1 MDPERDAIDHDK
13 KLNEEEIKIIKDIKR
28 NIDKLKDGISELETL
43 LEELEKFDSEEL
55 KRPLL
60 KEDEYKIFIKV
71 LDIQKILH
79 DSIVLITQDLLRYKI
94 LLDQEV
100 F

>member
-13 KLNEEEIKIIKDIKR
+13 KLNEEELKIIKGIKG
-28 NIDKLKDGISELETL
+28 NINRLKDSINELETL
-43 LEELEKFDSEEL
+43 IEELEEFNKEEM

-60 KEDEYKIFIKV
+60 KEDEYRTFIKI
-71 LDIQKILH
+71 LDMQKILH
-79 DSIVLITQDLLRYKI
+79 NNIVLITQDLLRYKI

>member
-13 KLNEEEIKIIKDIKR
+13 KLNEEELKVIKDIKR

-43 LEELEKFDSEEL
+43 LEELEKFDEEEL

-60 KEDEYKIFIKV
+60 KEDEYKIFIRV

-79 DSIVLITQDLLRYKI
+79 NNIVLITQDLLRYKI

>member
-43 LEELEKFDSEEL
+43 VEELENFDSEEL

-79 DSIVLITQDLLRYKI
+79 NSIVLITQDLLRYKI

>member
-1 MDPERDAIDHDK
+1 MDPEKDAIDHDRR
-13 KLNEEEIKIIKDIKR
+13 LNEEELKIINDIKMHINR
-28 NIDKLKDGISELETL
+28 LKNSINELEAL
-43 LEELEKFDSEEL
+43 VEELEEFNNKEM

-60 KEDEYKIFIKV
+60 REDEYKIFIKI

-79 DSIVLITQDLLRYKI
+79 NSIILITQDVLRYKI
-94 LLDQEV
+94 LLDQEI

>member
-13 KLNEEEIKIIKDIKR
+13 RLNEEELKIIKGIKG
-28 NIDKLKDGISELETL
+28 NINRLKDSINDLETL
-43 LEELEKFDSEEL
+43 IEELEEFNKEEM

-60 KEDEYKIFIKV
+60 KEDEYRTFIKI

-79 DSIVLITQDLLRYKI
+79 NNIVLITQDLLRYKI

>member
-1 MDPERDAIDHDK
+1 MDPEKDAIDHDRR
-13 KLNEEEIKIIKDIKR
+13 LNEEELKIIKDIKR
-28 NIDKLKDGISELETL
+28 HINRLKDSINELEAL
-43 LEELEKFDSEEL
+43 VEELEEFNNKEM

-60 KEDEYKIFIKV
+60 KEDEYRLFIKI

-79 DSIVLITQDLLRYKI
+79 NSIILITQDVLRYKI

>member
-1 MDPERDAIDHDK
+1 MDPERDAIEHDK
-13 KLNEEEIKIIKDIKR
+13 RLNEEELKIIKDIKR

-43 LEELEKFDSEEL
+43 VEELEKFNNDEM

-60 KEDEYKIFIKV
+60 KENEYRIFIRV

-79 DSIVLITQDLLRYKI
+79 NNIVLITQDLLRYKM

>member
-1 MDPERDAIDHDK
+1 MDPERDALDHDK
-13 KLNEEEIKIIKDIKR
+13 RLNEEELKIIKGIKG
-28 NIDKLKDGISELETL
+28 NINRLKDSINELETL
-43 LEELEKFDSEEL
+43 IEELEEFNKEEM

-60 KEDEYKIFIKV
+60 KEDEYRTFIKI

-79 DSIVLITQDLLRYKI
+79 NNIVLITQDLLRYKI

>member
-13 KLNEEEIKIIKDIKR
+13 RLNEEEIKIIKDIKR
-28 NIDKLKDGISELETL
+28 NVDKLKDSINELDTL
-43 LEELEKFDSEEL
+43 LEELEEFNKEEMR
-55 KRPLL
+55 RPLL
-60 KEDEYKIFIKV
+60 KEDEYRTFIRI

-79 DSIVLITQDLLRYKI
+79 NNIVLITQDLLRYKI

>member
-13 KLNEEEIKIIKDIKR
+13 RLNEEELEIIKDIKR
-28 NIDKLKDGISELETL
+28 NIDKLKEGISELETL
-43 LEELEKFDSEEL
+43 VEELEKFNNEEI

-60 KEDEYKIFIKV
+60 KEDEYRIFIRV

-79 DSIVLITQDLLRYKI
+79 NNIVIITQDLLRYKI
-94 LLDQEV
+94 LLDQEI

>member
-1 MDPERDAIDHDK
+1 MDPERDAIEHDK

-28 NIDKLKDGISELETL
+28 NINKLKDSINELETL
-43 LEELEKFDSEEL
+43 VEELEEFNEEEI

-60 KEDEYKIFIKV
+60 KEDEYRTFIKI

-79 DSIVLITQDLLRYKI
+79 NNIVLITQDLLKYKI

>member
-13 KLNEEEIKIIKDIKR
+13 RLNEEELKIIKGIKG
-28 NIDKLKDGISELETL
+28 NINRLKDSINELETL
-43 LEELEKFDSEEL
+43 IEELEEFNKEEM

-60 KEDEYKIFIKV
+60 KEDEYRTFIKI

-79 DSIVLITQDLLRYKI
+79 NNIVLITQDLLRYKI

>member
-13 KLNEEEIKIIKDIKR
+13 RLNNEELKIIKGIKG
-28 NIDKLKDGISELETL
+28 NINRLKDSINELETL
-43 LEELEKFDSEEL
+43 IEELEEFNKEEM

-60 KEDEYKIFIKV
+60 KEDEYRTFIKI

-79 DSIVLITQDLLRYKI
+79 NNIVLITQDLLRYKI

>member
-1 MDPERDAIDHDK
+1 MDPERDAMDHDR
-13 KLNEEEIKIIKDIKR
+13 KLNEEELKVIKDIKR
-28 NIDKLKDGISELETL
+28 SIDKLKDGISELETL
-43 LEELEKFDSEEL
+43 VEELEKFNNEEI

-60 KEDEYKIFIKV
+60 KEDEYKIFIRV

-79 DSIVLITQDLLRYKI
+79 NNIVLITQDLLRYKI
-94 LLDQEV
+94 LLDQEI

>member
-1 MDPERDAIDHDK
+1 MDPESDAIDHDK
-13 KLNEEEIKIIKDIKR
+13 RLNNEELKIIKGIKG
-28 NIDKLKDGISELETL
+28 NINRLKDSINELETL
-43 LEELEKFDSEEL
+43 IEELEEFNKEEM

-60 KEDEYKIFIKV
+60 KEDEYRTFIKI
-71 LDIQKILH
+71 LDMQKILH
-79 DSIVLITQDLLRYKI
+79 NNIVLITQDLLRYKI

>member
-13 KLNEEEIKIIKDIKR
+13 RLNEEELKIIKDIKR
-28 NIDKLKDGISELETL
+28 NINKLKDSINELETL
-43 LEELEKFDSEEL
+43 LEELEEFNVKEI

-60 KEDEYKIFIKV
+60 KEDEYRAFIRI

-79 DSIVLITQDLLRYKI
+79 NNIVLITQDLLRYKI

>member
-1 MDPERDAIDHDK
+1 MDPERDAVDHDK
-13 KLNEEEIKIIKDIKR
+13 RLYEDELKIIKDIKI
-28 NIDKLKDGISELETL
+28 NINRLKDGISELETL
-43 LEELEKFDSEEL
+43 LEELEKFDEEEL

-60 KEDEYKIFIKV
+60 KEDEYRTFIKI

-79 DSIVLITQDLLRYKI
+79 NNIVLITQDLLRYKI
-94 LLDQEV
+94 LLDQEI

>member
-1 MDPERDAIDHDK
+1 MDPERDAVDHDK
-13 KLNEEEIKIIKDIKR
+13 RLNEEELKIIKDIKR
-28 NIDKLKDGISELETL
+28 SIDKLKDGISEIETL
-43 LEELEKFDSEEL
+43 VEELEKFNNEEI

-60 KEDEYKIFIKV
+60 KEDEYRIFIRV

-79 DSIVLITQDLLRYKI
+79 NNIVLITQDLLRYKI

>member
-1 MDPERDAIDHDK
+1 MDLERDAIDHDK
-13 KLNEEEIKIIKDIKR
+13 RLNEEELKIIKDIKR
-28 NIDKLKDGISELETL
+28 SIDKLKDGISELETL
-43 LEELEKFDSEEL
+43 VEELEKFDSEEL

-60 KEDEYKIFIKV
+60 KEDEYRTFIKI

-79 DSIVLITQDLLRYKI
+79 NNIVLITQDLLRYKI
-94 LLDQEV
+94 LLDQEI

>member
-1 MDPERDAIDHDK
+1 MDPERDAINHDK
-13 KLNEEEIKIIKDIKR
+13 KLNEEELKIIKDIKR
-28 NIDKLKDGISELETL
+28 CIDKLKDGVSELETL
-43 LEELEKFDSEEL
+43 VEELEKFDIEEL

-60 KEDEYKIFIKV
+60 KEDEYRIFIRV
-71 LDIQKILH
+71 LDIQKIIH
-79 DSIVLITQDLLRYKI
+79 NNIVLITQDLLRYKI

>member
-13 KLNEEEIKIIKDIKR
+13 RLNEEEIKIIKDIKR
-28 NIDKLKDGISELETL
+28 NINKLKDNINELETL
-43 LEELEKFDSEEL
+43 VEELEEINLEEI

-60 KEDEYKIFIKV
+60 KENEYRTFIRI

-79 DSIVLITQDLLRYKI
+79 NNIVLITQDLLRYKI

>member
-43 LEELEKFDSEEL
+43 VEELEKFDSEEL

-60 KEDEYKIFIKV
+60 KEDEYKIFIRV
-71 LDIQKILH
+71 LDIQKVLH
-79 DSIVLITQDLLRYKI
+79 NNIVLITQDLLRYKM

>member
-13 KLNEEEIKIIKDIKR
+13 RLNEEELKIIKDIKR
-28 NIDKLKDGISELETL
+28 NINKLKDSINELETL
-43 LEELEKFDSEEL
+43 LEELEEFNEKEI

-60 KEDEYKIFIKV
+60 KEDEYRTFIKI

-79 DSIVLITQDLLRYKI
+79 NNIVLITQDLLRYKI

>member
-43 LEELEKFDSEEL
+43 VEELENFDSEEL

-60 KEDEYKIFIKV
+60 KEEEYKIFIKV

-79 DSIVLITQDLLRYKI
+79 NSIVLITQDLLRYKI

>member
-1 MDPERDAIDHDK
+1 MDPERDAVDHDK
-13 KLNEEEIKIIKDIKR
+13 RLNEEELKIIKGIKG
-28 NIDKLKDGISELETL
+28 NINRLKDSINELETL
-43 LEELEKFDSEEL
+43 IEELEEFNKEEM

-60 KEDEYKIFIKV
+60 KEDEYRTFIKI
-71 LDIQKILH
+71 LDMQKILH
-79 DSIVLITQDLLRYKI
+79 NNIVLITQDLLRYKI

>member
-43 LEELEKFDSEEL
+43 VEELEKFDSEEL

-79 DSIVLITQDLLRYKI
+79 NSIVLITQDLLRYKI

>member
-1 MDPERDAIDHDK
+1 MDPERDAVDHDK
-13 KLNEEEIKIIKDIKR
+13 RLYEDELKIIKDIKI
-28 NIDKLKDGISELETL
+28 NINRLKDGISELETL
-43 LEELEKFDSEEL
+43 VEELEKFDEEEL

-60 KEDEYKIFIKV
+60 KEDEYRIFIKV

-79 DSIVLITQDLLRYKI
+79 NNIVVITQDLLRYKI

>member
-1 MDPERDAIDHDK
+1 MDPEKDAIDHDK
-13 KLNEEEIKIIKDIKR
+13 RLNEEELKIIKDIKR

-43 LEELEKFDSEEL
+43 VEELEKFNNEEM

-60 KEDEYKIFIKV
+60 KEDEYRIFIRV
-71 LDIQKILH
+71 LDIQKVLH
-79 DSIVLITQDLLRYKI
+79 NNIVLITQDLLRYKI